1 MMQYSFDANVFLDMW
16 RLKNPLYPHDVFSS
30 LLDRITALARAE
42 TIFLCREAFD
52 EVTAHDQTDDA
63 AEKLRQWRKDFPA
76 FVRPTTSDQEV
87 VRLSADIVRNFPNL
101 IRQKKGKGEE
111 VADPFIIAHAKALR
125 AVVVTNERPEG
136 KHSSNFNKIPD
147 VCREFKVEC
156 INLIDFMRREG
167 MQF

>member
-1 MMQYSFDANVFLDMW
+1 MTRYSFDANVFLDMW
-16 RLKNPLYPHDVFSS
+16 RLKYPLYPHDVFPS
-30 LLDRITALARAE
+30 LWDRIAALIQEGA
-42 TIFLCREAFD
+42 IFVCQEAFD

-63 AEKLRQWRKDFPA
+63 AEKLRQWQKDFPA
-76 FVRPTTSDQEV
+76 FVHPTTSDQEV

-136 KHSSNFNKIPD
+136 RHSSNFNKIPD